1 MRVLFVGTVLFS
13 KHILEEII
21 KSKVKI
27 VGVIGGRKFGFN
39 SDYFD
44 LVKYSRKKKIDTTY
58 SNNINSLKTFL
69 WAKKRK
75 PDIIFCIG
83 WSNLLKKNF
92 LSLAPNGVIGYHP
105 SELPQNRGR
114 HPIIWSLALGL
125 KKIGSCF
132 FFMNTQADSGR
143 IISKKTLKIKKNFD
157 SNSVYKKLIKLGK
170 KQIREILFKLKN
182 NKIKSFPQKSS
193 AGNFWRKRSEMDGKI
208 DWRMNAENIN
218 NLVKALTKPY
228 PGAHF
233 LLNKKKIVVWKS
245 QVMNF
250 KTKNIEPGK
259 VIKSG
264 KNLIIKCGDKALKLI
279 SYQPKANFKK
289 IKYL

>member
-218 NLVKALTKPY
+218 NLVKALAKPY